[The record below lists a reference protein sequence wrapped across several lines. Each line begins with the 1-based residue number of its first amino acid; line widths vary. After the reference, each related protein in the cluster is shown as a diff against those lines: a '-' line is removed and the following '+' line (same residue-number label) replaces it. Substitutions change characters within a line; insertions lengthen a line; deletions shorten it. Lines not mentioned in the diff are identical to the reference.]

1 MLNVFRSLKE
11 RQILFLIVLVAFALR
26 VSFAVY
32 SALHIP
38 ENTWAFGYEPG
49 SIARSIAVGD
59 GFSSPFREPSG
70 PTAWMMPLYPCLL
83 ALVFKLFG
91 VYSFNAAL
99 AIFTL
104 NSVFSALTCIP
115 LYRIAKSCFG
125 RIVGYV
131 AAISLAVYPVA
142 LFHVGH
148 IWETSL
154 FTLLATCLLAWLLSL
169 PKAFNFKSAF
179 LYGAFNGFV
188 ALVNPVI
195 IAFCPFAAI
204 WLFAQSNAPKKQRLR
219 QIGTMFIA
227 MILTLMP
234 WIVRNYTVFGQVMLR
249 SNFGLELRLGNSPE
263 AWSADKA
270 RRMAPWSLGHP
281 ATSQEEFLRYASLGE
296 VEYMN
301 RALNDAVAFI
311 RENPEKFL
319 WLSLQRIEH
328 FWFNEFSGKDESKKK
343 LGLSF
348 SIAGIAQIIYIL
360 PVPFMLWGIVLALQR
375 KIGVAPLI
383 FFILSIP
390 AVYYVTHAGL
400 TRYRYPVEP
409 MIILFASFGFSSLFL
424 MVRRR
429 IFAQYKLSGL
439 AVET

>member
-1 MLNVFRSLKE
+1 MNLFKSLTE
-11 RQILFLIVLVAFALR
+11 RQILFLIVLGALALR
-26 VSFAVY
+26 MSFAIH
-32 SALHIP
+32 SASHIP

-49 SIARSIAVGD
+49 SIGRSIAVGD
-59 GFSSPFREPSG
+59 GFGSPFREPSG
-70 PTAWMMPLYPCLL
+70 PTAWMMPLYPLL
-83 ALVFKLFG
+83 LGLVFKLFG

-115 LYRIAKSCFG
+115 LYLIAKSCFG
-125 RIVGYV
+125 RSVGYI

-142 LFHVGH
+142 LFHAGH

-195 IAFCPFAAI
+195 IAFCPFAAM
-204 WLFAQSNAPKKQRLR
+204 WLFAQSNAPKKQRLIL
-219 QIGTMFIA
+219 IGTIFIA
-227 MILTLMP
+227 MTVTLMP
-234 WIVRNYTVFGQVMLR
+234 WIVRNYTVFGQVILR
-249 SNFGLELRLGNSPE
+249 SNFGLELRLGNSLE
-263 AWSADKA
+263 AWNADKG

-311 RENPEKFL
+311 RDNPEKFL

-328 FWFNEFSGKDESKKK
+328 FWFNDFSGKDESKKK

-348 SIAGIAQIIYIL
+348 SVAGIAQIVYIL

-375 KIGVAPLI
+375 KIGVAPLL

-400 TRYRYPVEP
+400 TRYRYPIEP

-429 IFAQYKLSGL
+429 IFAQSKLSGL

>member
-1 MLNVFRSLKE
+1 MLNVFRPLTE
-11 RQILFLIVLVAFALR
+11 RQILFLIVLVALSLR
-26 VSFAVY
+26 ISFAIY
-32 SALHIP
+32 SASHIP

-49 SIARSIAVGD
+49 SIGRSIAVGD
-59 GFSSPFREPSG
+59 GFSSPFDEPSG
-70 PTAWMMPLYPCLL
+70 PTAWMMPLYPLLL

-91 VYSFNAAL
+91 VYSLNAAL

-125 RIVGYV
+125 RIVGYI
-131 AAISLAVYPVA
+131 AASSLAVYPVA
-142 LFHVGH
+142 LFHAGH

-154 FTLLATCLLAWLLSL
+154 FALLATWLLAWLLSL
-169 PKAFNFKSAF
+169 PKGFNFRSAL
-179 LYGAFNGFV
+179 LYGVFSGFI

-195 IAFCPFAAI
+195 IAFSPFAAM
-204 WLFAQSNAPKKQRLR
+204 WLFTESDAPKKQRFRL
-219 QIGTMFIA
+219 IGTIFIA

-234 WIVRNYTVFGQVMLR
+234 WIVRNYIVFGELILR

-281 ATSQEEFLRYASLGE
+281 ATSREEFLRYASLGE

-301 RALNDAVAFI
+301 RAFNDAVAFI
-311 RENPEKFL
+311 RDNPEKFL
-319 WLSLQRIEH
+319 WLSLQRIEQ
-328 FWFNEFSGKDESKKK
+328 FWLNDFSGKDENKKT
-343 LGLSF
+343 LGLPF
-348 SIAGIAQIIYIL
+348 SVAGIAQIIYIL
-360 PVPFMLWGIVLALQR
+360 PVPFMLWGIVLALRR
-375 KIGVAPLI
+375 KIGVAPLF

-400 TRYRYPVEP
+400 TRYRYPIEP
-409 MIILFASFGFSSLFL
+409 MIILFASFGVYSLFL

-439 AVET
+439 AVEG

>member
-1 MLNVFRSLKE
+1 MLSFFRSLTEK
-11 RQILFLIVLVAFALR
+11 QILFLTVLVALSLR

-32 SALHIP
+32 SASHIP

-49 SIARSIAVGD
+49 AIAKSIAVGD

-70 PTAWMMPLYPCLL
+70 PTAWMMPLYPFLV
-83 ALVFKLFG
+83 ALVFTLFG
-91 VYSFNAAL
+91 VYSLNSAL

-115 LYRIAKSCFG
+115 LYLIGKSCFG
-125 RIVGYV
+125 RIVGYI

-142 LFHVGH
+142 LFHAGN

-154 FTLLATCLLAWLLSL
+154 FTLLATWLLAWLLSL
-169 PKAFNFKSAF
+169 PKAFNFRSAF
-179 LYGAFNGFV
+179 LWGGFSGFV

-195 IAFCPFAAI
+195 IAFSPFAAM
-204 WLFAQSNAPKKQRLR
+204 WLFTESDAPKKQRFRL
-219 QIGTMFIA
+219 IGTIFIA

-234 WIVRNYTVFGQVMLR
+234 WIVRNYIVFGELILR

-270 RRMAPWSLGHP
+270 RRMAPWSFGHP
-281 ATSQEEFLRYASLGE
+281 ATSREEFLRYASLGE

-301 RALNDAVAFI
+301 RAFNDAVAFI
-311 RENPEKFL
+311 RDNPEKFV
-319 WLSLQRIEH
+319 WLSLQRMEQ
-328 FWFNEFSGKDESKKK
+328 FWFNDFSGKDQNKKT
-343 LGLSF
+343 LGLPF
-348 SIAGIAQIIYIL
+348 SVAGIAQIIYIL
-360 PVPFMLWGIVLALQR
+360 PVPFMLWGIVLALRR
-375 KIGVAPLI
+375 KIGVAPLF

-400 TRYRYPVEP
+400 TRYRYPIEP

-439 AVET
+439 AVEG

>member
-1 MLNVFRSLKE
+1 
-11 RQILFLIVLVAFALR
+11 
-26 VSFAVY
+26 
-32 SALHIP
+32 
-38 ENTWAFGYEPG
+38 
-49 SIARSIAVGD
+49 
-59 GFSSPFREPSG
+59 
-70 PTAWMMPLYPCLL
+70 
-83 ALVFKLFG
+83 
-91 VYSFNAAL
+91 
-99 AIFTL
+99 
-104 NSVFSALTCIP
+104 
-115 LYRIAKSCFG
+115 
-125 RIVGYV
+125 
-131 AAISLAVYPVA
+131 
-142 LFHVGH
+142 
-148 IWETSL
+148 
-154 FTLLATCLLAWLLSL
+154 
-169 PKAFNFKSAF
+169 
-179 LYGAFNGFV
+179 
-188 ALVNPVI
+188 
-195 IAFCPFAAI
+195 
-204 WLFAQSNAPKKQRLR
+204 
-219 QIGTMFIA
+219 
-227 MILTLMP
+227 
-234 WIVRNYTVFGQVMLR
+234 
-249 SNFGLELRLGNSPE
+249 
-263 AWSADKA
+263 
-270 RRMAPWSLGHP
+270 MAPWSLGHP